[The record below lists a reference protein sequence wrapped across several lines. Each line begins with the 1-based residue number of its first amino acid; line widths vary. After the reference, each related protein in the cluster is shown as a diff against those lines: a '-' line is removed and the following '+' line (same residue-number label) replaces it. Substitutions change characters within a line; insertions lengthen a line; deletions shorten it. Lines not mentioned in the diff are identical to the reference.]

1 MDKLPDPR
9 WQDAL
14 QHSRY
19 LSNLLAANPTL
30 MPDLAAAWTA
40 PLSEAQLREA
50 MEPPAGDDETL
61 KTQLRRLRQRA
72 MAHIALR
79 DLCGL
84 APLAEVVESMTLLAD
99 FTTNLALD
107 HHHRHGQ
114 AGRTRAQRL
123 LRHRP
128 DLRLPR
134 GRRHRR
140 DGKRSSPTTS
150 SSPGSAAS

>member
-107 HHHRHGQ
+107 HHHRQ
-114 AGRTRAQRL
+114 LAT
-123 LRHRP
+123 P
-128 DLRLPR
+128 
-134 GRRHRR
+134 
-140 DGKRSSPTTS
+140 
-150 SSPGSAAS
+150 